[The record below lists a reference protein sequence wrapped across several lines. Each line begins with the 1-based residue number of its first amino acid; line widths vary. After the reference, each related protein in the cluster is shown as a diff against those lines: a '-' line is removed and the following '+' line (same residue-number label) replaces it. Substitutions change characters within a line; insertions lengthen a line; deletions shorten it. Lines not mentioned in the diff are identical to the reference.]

1 MAFCRNY
8 TTEAVS
14 QSVLEGKGQGQATGR
29 MLGNEDVD
37 VNSSEREL
45 DRNMDVQYES
55 EPDAA
60 GRLQSDLAAENCAGV
75 SNSELQPS
83 GRRNVAGKWGSSF
96 WKDCQPMATPGAS
109 DSRQD
114 SKSEDRNAEGSE
126 DNVSNGRDGRLESE
140 DEEGQ
145 KEVGRG
151 GKGHSDVPADE
162 MLSDEYY
169 EQDGEDQSDLMR
181 CRGFSQPVDL
191 SSRHDKKSLWIQ
203 IIKFIPIL
211 HIYSFYPDEVP
222 FHQNQD
228 KDGESEDSDEEVN
241 SDDWVI
247 SDDEDDDDSYYTKKP
262 KGRQQGKGGCN
273 TKSAREHTSL
283 RASGRQKRGKTSFEE
298 DEYSAEDSD
307 SDKDFKNMTQRGDH
321 LRKSN
326 ARSTMSTNI
335 GGRNNEVRTSS
346 RSVRK
351 VSYVESDESEE
362 TGEGKKKNAQKDEVE
377 EEDGDSIERVLWHQP
392 RGTAEDA
399 MRNNRSTEPVLLSY
413 LFDSVPD
420 WKEMEFLIKWKGQSH
435 MHCQWKPFS
444 DLQNLSGFKKVLN
457 YTKKVM
463 EDVRY
468 RRSFTREEIEV
479 NDVSKEMDLD
489 LIKQN
494 SQVERI
500 IADRITKDSS
510 GNVVPEYFVK
520 WRGLSYAEATWEK
533 DVDIAFAQDAI
544 DEYKTREAAIAVQG
558 KMVDLQRKKGKASL
572 RKLDEQPEWLR
583 GGKLRD
589 YQLEGLNFLVNR
601 YGYLLLEGK
610 INAQQISGP
619 FLVVVPLS
627 TLSNWAKEFRKWLP
641 DMNVIVYVGTRAS
654 REVCQQ
660 YEFYNDKRVGQP
672 IKFSA
677 LLTTYEVVL
686 KDKAVLSKIKWNYL
700 MVDEAHRLK
709 NSEAQLYTTLLEF
722 STKNKLLI
730 TGTPLQNSVEEL
742 WFLFI
747 SSNSLLLFLHSNFR
761 NYPVPNLPP
770 RYDNYEGLALLHFLD
785 PDKFRSKDDFVH
797 NYKNLSSFNENEL
810 ANLHMELRPHILRR
824 VIKDVEKSL
833 PPKIERILR
842 VEMSPLQKQYYKWI
856 LERNFHDLNKGV
868 RGNQVSL
875 LNIVV
880 ELKKC
885 CNHPFLFE
893 SADHGYGGD
902 ISTNDSSKLER
913 IILSSG
919 KLVIL
924 DKLLVR
930 LHETKHRVLIF
941 SQMVRMLDI
950 IAQYM
955 SLRGFQFQRLDGS
968 TKAELRQQAMEHFNA
983 PGSDDFCFLLSTR
996 AGGLGINLAT
1006 ADTVIIFDS
1015 DWNPQNDLQ
1024 AMSRAHRIGQQEVV
1038 NIYRFVTSKS
1048 VEEDIL
1054 ERAKKKM
1061 VLDHLVI
1068 QKLNAEG
1075 RLEKKETKKGSY
1087 FDKNELSSILRFGA
1101 EELFKE
1107 DRNDE
1112 ESKKRLLSMD
1122 IDEILERAEKVEEK
1136 EVGGEQGNELLG
1148 AFKANDGSFWSR
1160 WIKPDAVA
1168 EAEDALAPR
1177 AARNT
1182 KSYAEDNQP
1191 GRSNKRKKKG
1201 SEPPEP
1207 QERVHKRRKADY
1219 SAPLAP
1225 MIEGASFQV
1234 REWSHG
1240 NLPKR
1245 DALRFSRVVIKFGNL
1260 NQIDLIAEEVGGTV
1274 AAAPPDAQIE
1284 LFDALVDGCREAVE
1298 VGNLDPKGPLLDF
1311 FGVPVKANDLLSRV
1325 QELQLLAKRISRYEN
1340 PIAQFRVLMYLKPSN
1355 WSKGCGW
1362 NQIDDAR
1369 LLLGIHYHGF
1379 GNWEKIRLDERLG
1392 LSKKIAPAELQHHET
1407 FLPRAP
1413 NLKDRANALLE
1424 MELAAIGGKKAN
1436 AKGGRKASKKGRENL
1451 LNISVLRDRGKKMKP
1466 GSVMV
1471 SVQTSKNR
1479 PQRPQRVEQLVKEE
1493 GEMSDNEELCEQF
1506 KEVKWME
1513 WCEEVMFHEIKTL
1526 KRLNKLQTTSAD
1538 LPKEKVLLKIRNYL
1552 QLIGRRID
1560 QIVLEYEEERYKQDR
1575 MTMRLWN
1582 YVSTFSNLSGEKLR
1596 QIYSKLKQEQEEDA
1610 SAGPSHANGAAY
1622 GSLDKD
1628 SNPNNFPPLSRNFE
1642 RQIGYKNESA
1652 YAMSE
1657 PINRGHGS
1665 GKFVAWKRRRRA
1677 EADIQPQFQSPLQR
1691 PSGTRLSNP
1700 NSLGIL
1706 GAGPP
1711 DNRPFF
1717 ERPHRVRQTGF
1728 TPKQNLTSEI
1738 SVGWGICINVQ
1749 KFQLFI
1755 ILNLIVPVETLI
1767 KLVNVISS
1775 CVLSVAHDDKLGG
1788 KMDYFYG
1795 PGRNHLFVPGPVNIP
1810 EPVIRAMN
1818 RNNEDYRSPAI
1829 PAMTR
1834 TLLEDVKKIFKT
1846 TSGVPFLIPTTGTG
1860 AWESAL
1866 TNTLSPGDRT
1876 VSFLIGQFSLLW
1888 IDQQQRLG
1896 FNVDVVESDWG
1907 QGADLD
1913 ILASKLAEDTAHTI
1927 KAVCIVHNETATGVT
1942 NNLAKV
1948 RKILDDYSHPAL
1960 FLVDGVSSICALDF
1974 RMDEWGVDVA
1984 LTGSQKALSL
1994 PTGMGIVCASPKAI
2008 EASKTAKS
2016 VRVFFDWKDYL
2027 KFYNLGTFWPYTPS
2041 IQLLYGLRAALDL
2054 LFEEGLE
2061 NVFERHARLGK
2072 ATRLA
2077 VEAWGLKNCTQK
2089 EEWFSDTVTAV
2100 VVPPYIDSAEI
2111 VRRGWKRYNL
2121 SLGLGLNKVA
2131 GKVFRIGHLGNLNEL
2146 QLLGCLA
2153 GVEMILKDVGYPVKL
2168 GSGVAAACAYLQNN
2182 TPLIA
2187 SRFSFFAVPLVFALV
2202 CAPRITLNSRGIGYT
2217 SSTKSSSDIWI
2228 DESSGK
2234 VLFPRDFLVSGFP
2247 TLAFGMDSISQVTPA
2262 FDWLSP
2268 SKPSDTDRKTVS
2280 FYSPIEVLKHFQQ
2293 AKTMH
2298 MELPSDGGMTG
2309 LEGNDSLLKWKAR
2322 FGSEIKNFV
2331 ILSATSFQKRMQ
2343 PSSSDDFSE
2352 NNGEVLTDGQ
2362 MKLQIV
2368 RTISCLLAASARH
2381 YLMRQV
2387 LEEHHALENIIAS
2400 DVCKQG
2406 RVCMGKDEV
2415 AEIRNSMKSMVAS
2428 TDSSLERTRVPD
2440 LSMKLW
2446 YVPVLELPEN
2456 GYIIRGATLAVLR
2469 PNDDGQI
2476 GNGSKSDLF
2485 GFDGEESEK
2494 KAFNEAV
2501 REIVKMKKSY
2511 LMTMDSF

>member
-14 QSVLEGKGQGQATGR
+14 QSVLEGKVQGQATGR
-29 MLGNEDVD
+29 MLGIEDVD

-45 DRNMDVQYES
+45 DMNMDVQYES

-60 GRLQSDLAAENCAGV
+60 GRLQSDVAADNCAGV

-191 SSRHDKKSLWIQ
+191 SSRLQSKPVP
-203 IIKFIPIL
+203 IKNNVSRRRSRGL
-211 HIYSFYPDEVP
+211 HNSEGYDDDNNDGDGDNEEEDEDEDDPDDADFDP
-222 FHQNQD
+222 DYGALSGHMGGKD

-335 GGRNNEVRTSS
+335 GGRNNEVRTSR

-362 TGEGKKKNAQKDEVE
+362 IGEGKKKNAQKDEVE

-435 MHCQWKPFS
+435 MHCQWKSFS

-544 DEYKTREAAIAVQG
+544 DEYKAREAAIAVQG

-589 YQLEGLNFLVNR
+589 YQLEGLNFLVNSWR
-601 YGYLLLEGK
+601 NDTNVILADEMGLGK
-610 INAQQISGP
+610 TVQSVSMLGFLQNAQQISGP

-742 WFLFI
+742 W
-747 SSNSLLLFLHSNFR
+747 
-761 NYPVPNLPP
+761 
-770 RYDNYEGLALLHFLD
+770 ALLHFLD

-1148 AFKANDGSFWSR
+1148 AFKVANFCCAEDDGSFWSR

-1451 LNISVLRDRGKKMKP
+1451 LNISVSRDTGKKAKP

-1691 PSGTRLSNP
+1691 TSGTRLSNP

-1728 TPKQNLTSEI
+1728 TPKQNFT
-1738 SVGWGICINVQ
+1738 
-1749 KFQLFI
+1749 
-1755 ILNLIVPVETLI
+1755 
-1767 KLVNVISS
+1767 
-1775 CVLSVAHDDKLGG
+1775 
-1788 KMDYFYG
+1788 
-1795 PGRNHLFVPGPVNIP
+1795 
-1810 EPVIRAMN
+1810 
-1818 RNNEDYRSPAI
+1818 
-1829 PAMTR
+1829 
-1834 TLLEDVKKIFKT
+1834 
-1846 TSGVPFLIPTTGTG
+1846 
-1860 AWESAL
+1860 
-1866 TNTLSPGDRT
+1866 
-1876 VSFLIGQFSLLW
+1876 
-1888 IDQQQRLG
+1888 
-1896 FNVDVVESDWG
+1896 
-1907 QGADLD
+1907 
-1913 ILASKLAEDTAHTI
+1913 
-1927 KAVCIVHNETATGVT
+1927 
-1942 NNLAKV
+1942 
-1948 RKILDDYSHPAL
+1948 
-1960 FLVDGVSSICALDF
+1960 
-1974 RMDEWGVDVA
+1974 
-1984 LTGSQKALSL
+1984 
-1994 PTGMGIVCASPKAI
+1994 
-2008 EASKTAKS
+2008 
-2016 VRVFFDWKDYL
+2016 
-2027 KFYNLGTFWPYTPS
+2027 
-2041 IQLLYGLRAALDL
+2041 
-2054 LFEEGLE
+2054 
-2061 NVFERHARLGK
+2061 
-2072 ATRLA
+2072 
-2077 VEAWGLKNCTQK
+2077 
-2089 EEWFSDTVTAV
+2089 
-2100 VVPPYIDSAEI
+2100 
-2111 VRRGWKRYNL
+2111 
-2121 SLGLGLNKVA
+2121 
-2131 GKVFRIGHLGNLNEL
+2131 
-2146 QLLGCLA
+2146 
-2153 GVEMILKDVGYPVKL
+2153 
-2168 GSGVAAACAYLQNN
+2168 
-2182 TPLIA
+2182 
-2187 SRFSFFAVPLVFALV
+2187 
-2202 CAPRITLNSRGIGYT
+2202 
-2217 SSTKSSSDIWI
+2217 
-2228 DESSGK
+2228 
-2234 VLFPRDFLVSGFP
+2234 
-2247 TLAFGMDSISQVTPA
+2247 
-2262 FDWLSP
+2262 
-2268 SKPSDTDRKTVS
+2268 
-2280 FYSPIEVLKHFQQ
+2280 
-2293 AKTMH
+2293 
-2298 MELPSDGGMTG
+2298 
-2309 LEGNDSLLKWKAR
+2309 
-2322 FGSEIKNFV
+2322 
-2331 ILSATSFQKRMQ
+2331 
-2343 PSSSDDFSE
+2343 
-2352 NNGEVLTDGQ
+2352 
-2362 MKLQIV
+2362 
-2368 RTISCLLAASARH
+2368 
-2381 YLMRQV
+2381 
-2387 LEEHHALENIIAS
+2387 
-2400 DVCKQG
+2400 
-2406 RVCMGKDEV
+2406 
-2415 AEIRNSMKSMVAS
+2415 
-2428 TDSSLERTRVPD
+2428 
-2440 LSMKLW
+2440 
-2446 YVPVLELPEN
+2446 
-2456 GYIIRGATLAVLR
+2456 
-2469 PNDDGQI
+2469 
-2476 GNGSKSDLF
+2476 
-2485 GFDGEESEK
+2485 
-2494 KAFNEAV
+2494 
-2501 REIVKMKKSY
+2501 
-2511 LMTMDSF
+2511 

>member
-1 MAFCRNY
+1 M
-8 TTEAVS
+8 S
-14 QSVLEGKGQGQATGR
+14 LGGLEVCTIMKVMMMTK
-29 MLGNEDVD
+29 ND
-37 VNSSEREL
+37 VNA
-45 DRNMDVQYES
+45 DYE
-55 EPDAA
+55 E
-60 GRLQSDLAAENCAGV
+60 
-75 SNSELQPS
+75 
-83 GRRNVAGKWGSSF
+83 
-96 WKDCQPMATPGAS
+96 
-109 DSRQD
+109 
-114 SKSEDRNAEGSE
+114 
-126 DNVSNGRDGRLESE
+126 E
-140 DEEGQ
+140 DEDEDDPDDADFDPDHGALS
-145 KEVGRG
+145 
-151 GKGHSDVPADE
+151 GH
-162 MLSDEYY
+162 M
-169 EQDGEDQSDLMR
+169 G
-181 CRGFSQPVDL
+181 
-191 SSRHDKKSLWIQ
+191 
-203 IIKFIPIL
+203 
-211 HIYSFYPDEVP
+211 
-222 FHQNQD
+222 D
-228 KDGESEDSDEEVN
+228 KDKDWEGEDSDEDVN
-241 SDDWVI
+241 SDDLVI
-247 SDDEDDDDSYYTKKP
+247 SDGEDDDDSYYTKKP
-262 KGRQQGKGGCN
+262 KGRQQ
-273 TKSAREHTSL
+273 
-283 RASGRQKRGKTSFEE
+283 
-298 DEYSAEDSD
+298 EDSD
-307 SDKDFKNMTQRGDH
+307 SDEDFKNMIQRGAH

-326 ARSTMSTNI
+326 ARSSMSTKN

-362 TGEGKKKNAQKDEVE
+362 IGEGKKKKAQKDEVE

-399 MRNNRSTEPVLLSY
+399 MRNNRSTKPILLSY

-435 MHCQWKPFS
+435 LHCQWKSFS

-489 LIKQN
+489 LITQN
-494 SQVERI
+494 SQVERV

-510 GNVVPEYFVK
+510 GNVVPEYLVK

-533 DVDIAFAQDAI
+533 DADIAFAQDAI
-544 DEYKTREAAIAVQG
+544 DEYKAREAAIAVQG

-589 YQLEGLNFLVNR
+589 YQLEGLNFLVNSWR
-601 YGYLLLEGK
+601 NDTNVILADEMGLGK
-610 INAQQISGP
+610 TVQSVSMLGFLQNAQQISGP

-641 DMNVIVYVGTRAS
+641 EMNVIVYVGTRAS
-654 REVCQQ
+654 REVQRLHEVLVLLLQCWELGFLSFVACCDKVCQQ
-660 YEFYNDKRVGQP
+660 YEFYNDKRAGHP

-686 KDKAVLSKIKWNYL
+686 KDKAFLSKIKWNYL

-709 NSEAQLYTTLLEF
+709 NSEAQLYTALLEF

-742 WFLFI
+742 W
-747 SSNSLLLFLHSNFR
+747 
-761 NYPVPNLPP
+761 
-770 RYDNYEGLALLHFLD
+770 ALLHFLD
-785 PDKFRSKDDFVH
+785 SDKFRSKDDFVH

-856 LERNFHDLNKGV
+856 LERNFQDLNKGV

-968 TKAELRQQAMEHFNA
+968 TKAELRQQAMDHFNA
-983 PGSDDFCFLLSTR
+983 P
-996 AGGLGINLAT
+996 
-1006 ADTVIIFDS
+1006 

-1061 VLDHLVI
+1061 VLDHL
-1068 QKLNAEG
+1068 
-1075 RLEKKETKKGSY
+1075 
-1087 FDKNELSSILRFGA
+1087 NELSAILRFGA

-1107 DRNDE
+1107 DRSDE
-1112 ESKKRLLSMD
+1112 ENKKRLLSMD

-1136 EVGGEQGNELLG
+1136 EAGGEQGNELLG
-1148 AFKANDGSFWSR
+1148 AFKVANFCSAEDDGSFWSR

-1177 AARNT
+1177 SARNT

-1207 QERVHKRRKADY
+1207 QERVQKRRKADY

-1225 MIEGASFQV
+1225 MIEGASSQV

-1245 DALRFSRVVIKFGNL
+1245 DALRFSRAVIKFGNL

-1340 PIAQFRVLMYLKPSN
+1340 PVAQFRVLMYLKPSN

-1451 LNISVLRDRGKKMKP
+1451 LNISVSRDRDKKVKP
-1466 GSVMV
+1466 RPVMV
-1471 SVQTSKNR
+1471 SVQTNKNR

-1513 WCEEVMFHEIKTL
+1513 WCEEVMIDEIKTL
-1526 KRLNKLQTTSAD
+1526 RRLNKLQTTSAD
-1538 LPKEKVLLKIRNYL
+1538 LPKEKVLSKIRNYL

-1560 QIVLEYEEERYKQDR
+1560 QIVLEYEEELYKRDR

-1582 YVSTFSNLSGEKLR
+1582 YVSTFSNLSGERLR
-1596 QIYSKLKQEQEEDA
+1596 QIYSKLKQKQEEDA
-1610 SAGPSHANGAAY
+1610 GVGPSHANGAAY

-1628 SNPNNFPPLSRNFE
+1628 CDPTNFE
-1642 RQIGYKNESA
+1642 RHMGYKNENS
-1652 YAMSE
+1652 YPLSE
-1657 PINRGHGS
+1657 PINRGHDA
-1665 GKFVAWKRRRRA
+1665 GKFEAWKRRRRT
-1677 EADIQPQFQSPLQR
+1677 EADIQPQIKPPLQR
-1691 PSGTRLSNP
+1691 PPGTRLSNP
-1700 NSLGIL
+1700 GSLGIL

-1711 DNRPFF
+1711 DNRPFL
-1717 ERPHRVRQTGF
+1717 ERPYRVRQTGF
-1728 TPKQNLTSEI
+1728 PPKQKFTS
-1738 SVGWGICINVQ
+1738 
-1749 KFQLFI
+1749 
-1755 ILNLIVPVETLI
+1755 
-1767 KLVNVISS
+1767 
-1775 CVLSVAHDDKLGG
+1775 
-1788 KMDYFYG
+1788 
-1795 PGRNHLFVPGPVNIP
+1795 
-1810 EPVIRAMN
+1810 VIR
-1818 RNNEDYRSPAI
+1818 
-1829 PAMTR
+1829 
-1834 TLLEDVKKIFKT
+1834 
-1846 TSGVPFLIPTTGTG
+1846 
-1860 AWESAL
+1860 
-1866 TNTLSPGDRT
+1866 
-1876 VSFLIGQFSLLW
+1876 
-1888 IDQQQRLG
+1888 
-1896 FNVDVVESDWG
+1896 
-1907 QGADLD
+1907 
-1913 ILASKLAEDTAHTI
+1913 
-1927 KAVCIVHNETATGVT
+1927 
-1942 NNLAKV
+1942 
-1948 RKILDDYSHPAL
+1948 
-1960 FLVDGVSSICALDF
+1960 
-1974 RMDEWGVDVA
+1974 
-1984 LTGSQKALSL
+1984 
-1994 PTGMGIVCASPKAI
+1994 
-2008 EASKTAKS
+2008 S
-2016 VRVFFDWKDYL
+2016 VRIIDA
-2027 KFYNLGTFWPYTPS
+2027 
-2041 IQLLYGLRAALDL
+2041 LLVQR
-2054 LFEEGLE
+2054 
-2061 NVFERHARLGK
+2061 V
-2072 ATRLA
+2072 
-2077 VEAWGLKNCTQK
+2077 
-2089 EEWFSDTVTAV
+2089 SD
-2100 VVPPYIDSAEI
+2100 
-2111 VRRGWKRYNL
+2111 
-2121 SLGLGLNKVA
+2121 
-2131 GKVFRIGHLGNLNEL
+2131 
-2146 QLLGCLA
+2146 
-2153 GVEMILKDVGYPVKL
+2153 
-2168 GSGVAAACAYLQNN
+2168 
-2182 TPLIA
+2182 A
-2187 SRFSFFAVPLVFALV
+2187 SRFSFLM
-2202 CAPRITLNSRGIGYT
+2202 
-2217 SSTKSSSDIWI
+2217 
-2228 DESSGK
+2228 
-2234 VLFPRDFLVSGFP
+2234 FL
-2247 TLAFGMDSISQVTPA
+2247 
-2262 FDWLSP
+2262 
-2268 SKPSDTDRKTVS
+2268 
-2280 FYSPIEVLKHFQQ
+2280 
-2293 AKTMH
+2293 
-2298 MELPSDGGMTG
+2298 
-2309 LEGNDSLLKWKAR
+2309 
-2322 FGSEIKNFV
+2322 
-2331 ILSATSFQKRMQ
+2331 
-2343 PSSSDDFSE
+2343 
-2352 NNGEVLTDGQ
+2352 
-2362 MKLQIV
+2362 
-2368 RTISCLLAASARH
+2368 
-2381 YLMRQV
+2381 
-2387 LEEHHALENIIAS
+2387 
-2400 DVCKQG
+2400 
-2406 RVCMGKDEV
+2406 
-2415 AEIRNSMKSMVAS
+2415 
-2428 TDSSLERTRVPD
+2428 
-2440 LSMKLW
+2440 
-2446 YVPVLELPEN
+2446 
-2456 GYIIRGATLAVLR
+2456 
-2469 PNDDGQI
+2469 
-2476 GNGSKSDLF
+2476 
-2485 GFDGEESEK
+2485 
-2494 KAFNEAV
+2494 
-2501 REIVKMKKSY
+2501 
-2511 LMTMDSF
+2511 